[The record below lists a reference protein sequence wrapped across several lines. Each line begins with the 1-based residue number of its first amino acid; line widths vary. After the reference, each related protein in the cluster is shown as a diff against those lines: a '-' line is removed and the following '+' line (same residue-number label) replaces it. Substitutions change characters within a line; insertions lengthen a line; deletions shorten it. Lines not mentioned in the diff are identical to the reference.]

1 MEKIWYDPHENS
13 PRVDRILSPMSDLQT
28 FEMTQRVKAI
38 LQDKEKISPI
48 PDIWRLRKQKNQSFF
63 PEIAIQLKIEMF
75 EPEESNFEVD
85 ESLLSC
91 YSFSCDS
98 SSFC

>member
-1 MEKIWYDPHENS
+1 MNLKVVFGKRWDVQLVELNNLPWIFMEKIWYDPHENS

-48 PDIWRLRKQKNQSFF
+48 PDIWRLRRQKN
-63 PEIAIQLKIEMF
+63 PEYKG
-75 EPEESNFEVD
+75 
-85 ESLLSC
+85 
-91 YSFSCDS
+91 
-98 SSFC
+98 